1 MKKKFINGKIRTMD
15 EKCSV
20 AEAMLCVDGK
30 IAAIGTNEE
39 IMNLDKECGV
49 TDLEG
54 KDVLPGFI
62 DSHIHLLDHAIFE
75 KKTALL
81 GEAKSPEEMV
91 EITKRYIADNNIP
104 AGEWVTGFGWD
115 QEVFPG
121 GKFPTIH
128 DLDKISDKHPIMLT
142 RRCGTICAA
151 NSMAMKIAGIDGN
164 TPDPQGGELVRFADG
179 TPTGVML
186 ESAMS
191 LIGDCVPKIS
201 DKLQIK
207 ELLQFSFSEMVKNGI
222 TVCHTEDFYSVGDK
236 RALWEAYLELNAEGK
251 MPIDLV
257 LQLRIHR
264 PDQLQEFF
272 DFGFRSWQRFGK
284 VKIGPIKFLGDGSL
298 GAWSAALNEPYS
310 DKPDTCGCLYW
321 NKEEL
326 TKIAK
331 EIVDHDFDLTIHA
344 IGDAAV
350 ENFLDGCIAV
360 KDEIKAKGLRPSII
374 HSQIMNERILEK
386 YHVVD
391 AIGLVQPMYIHSDW
405 RIADARVGDR
415 MKTSYCFGSMLRDG
429 IRLAG
434 SSDLPIESCNPFE
447 AIQVNVTRKDLEGNP
462 EGGWYP
468 DEKLSRVDAVRMYTT
483 FGAYASKEENS
494 LGSLEVGKRANFI
507 VASGDVFSVPEDEIK
522 NLEALNTYIDG
533 EMVYEKS
540 KI

>member
-1 MKKKFINGKIRTMD
+1 MKKIFINGKIKTMD
-15 EKCSV
+15 EKCSA

-39 IMNLDKECGV
+39 IMNLDKECDV

-75 KKTALL
+75 NKTALL

-91 EITKRYIADNNIP
+91 EITKRYIEDNNIP

-121 GKFPTIH
+121 GEFPTIH

-207 ELLQFSFSEMVKNGI
+207 ELLEFSFSEMVKNGI

-272 DFGFRSWQRFGK
+272 DFGFHSWQRFGK

-405 RIADARVGDR
+405 RIAYARVGDR

-507 VASGDVFSVPEDEIK
+507 VASGDVFSVLEDEIK
-522 NLEALNTYIDG
+522 NLEVLNTYIDG

>member
-1 MKKKFINGKIRTMD
+1 MRKIFINGKIRTMN
-15 EKCSV
+15 EENSI
-20 AEAMLCVDGK
+20 AEAMICDDGRIK
-30 IAAIGTNEE
+30 AVGTTEE
-39 IMNLDKECGV
+39 IIGMGQDGELI
-49 TDLEG
+49 DLKG

-62 DSHIHLLDHAIFE
+62 DSHIHLLDHALFE

-81 GEAKSPEEMV
+81 GGAKSADEMV
-91 EITKRYIADNNIP
+91 EITKKYISDNEIP

-121 GKFPTIH
+121 GEFPTVH

-151 NSMAMKIAGIDGN
+151 NSMAMEIAGIDKN
-164 TPDPQGGELVRFADG
+164 TPDPQGGELVRFEDG
-179 TPTGVML
+179 SPTGVML

-236 RALWEAYLELNAEGK
+236 RALWEAYLELYAERK

-272 DFGFRSWQRFGK
+272 DFGFHSWQRFGK
-284 VKIGPIKFLGDGSL
+284 IKIGPIKFLGDGSL
-298 GAWSAALNEPYS
+298 GAWSAALSEPYS

-374 HSQIMNERILEK
+374 HSQIMNDRILKK
-386 YHVVD
+386 YHEVD

-405 RIADARVGDR
+405 RIADSRVGDR
-415 MKTSYCFGSMLRDG
+415 MRTSYCFGSMLKDG

-447 AIQVNVTRKDLEGNP
+447 AIQVNVTRKDLDGNP

-468 DEKLSRVDAVRMYTT
+468 EEKLSRVDAVRMYTT
-483 FGAYASKEENS
+483 FGAYASKEEDS
-494 LGSLEVGKRANFI
+494 LGSLESGKRANF
-507 VASGDVFSVPEDEIK
+507 VVVSDDVFSVPENEIK
-522 NLEALNTYIDG
+522 NIEVLNTYIDG
-533 EMVYEKS
+533 EMVYNKH
-540 KI
+540 

>member
-1 MKKKFINGKIRTMD
+1 MRKIFINGKIHTMN
-15 EKCSV
+15 EENSI
-20 AEAMLCVDGK
+20 AEAMICDDGRIK
-30 IAAIGTNEE
+30 AVGTTEE
-39 IMNLDKECGV
+39 IIGMGQDGELI
-49 TDLEG
+49 DLEG
-54 KDVLPGFI
+54 KNVLPGFI
-62 DSHIHLLDHAIFE
+62 DSHIHLLDHALFE

-81 GEAKSPEEMV
+81 GGAKSSDEMV
-91 EITKRYIADNNIP
+91 EITKKYISDNEIP

-121 GKFPTIH
+121 GEFPTVH

-151 NSMAMKIAGIDGN
+151 NSMAMEIAGIDKN
-164 TPDPQGGELVRFADG
+164 TPDPQGGELVRFEDG
-179 TPTGVML
+179 SPTGVML

-236 RALWEAYLELNAEGK
+236 RALWEAYLELYAERK

-272 DFGFRSWQRFGK
+272 DFGFHSWQRFGK
-284 VKIGPIKFLGDGSL
+284 IKIGPIKFLGDGSL
-298 GAWSAALNEPYS
+298 GAWSAALSEPYS

-374 HSQIMNERILEK
+374 HSQIMNDRILKK
-386 YHVVD
+386 YHEVD

-405 RIADARVGDR
+405 RIADSRVGDR
-415 MKTSYCFGSMLRDG
+415 MRTSYCFGSMLKDG

-447 AIQVNVTRKDLEGNP
+447 AIQVNVTRKDLDGNP

-468 DEKLSRVDAVRMYTT
+468 EEKLSRVDAVRMYTT
-483 FGAYASKEENS
+483 FGAYASKEEDS
-494 LGSLEVGKRANFI
+494 LGSLESGKRANF
-507 VASGDVFSVPEDEIK
+507 VVVSDDVFSVPENEIK
-522 NLEALNTYIDG
+522 NIEVLNTYIDG
-533 EMVYEKS
+533 EMVYNKH
-540 KI
+540 

>member
-1 MKKKFINGKIRTMD
+1 MKKIFINGKIKTMD
-15 EKCSV
+15 EKCSA

-39 IMNLDKECGV
+39 IMNLDKECDV

-75 KKTALL
+75 NKTALL

-91 EITKRYIADNNIP
+91 EITK
-104 AGEWVTGFGWD
+104 
-115 QEVFPG
+115 PG
-121 GKFPTIH
+121 GEFPTIH

-142 RRCGTICAA
+142 RRSGTICAA

-207 ELLQFSFSEMVKNGI
+207 ELLEFSFSEMVKNGI

-272 DFGFRSWQRFGK
+272 DFGFHSWQRFGK

-507 VASGDVFSVPEDEIK
+507 VASGDVFSVLEDEIK
-522 NLEALNTYIDG
+522 NLEVVNTYIDG